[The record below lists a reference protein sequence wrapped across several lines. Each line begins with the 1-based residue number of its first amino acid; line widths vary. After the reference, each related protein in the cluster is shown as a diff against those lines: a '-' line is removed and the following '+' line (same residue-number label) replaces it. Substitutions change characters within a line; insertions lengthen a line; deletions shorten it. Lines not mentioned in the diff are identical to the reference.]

1 MRGQFKPQL
10 AIHQWQRRA
19 AGERAHFARVGERER
34 DGDRQP
40 LPVHGV
46 KVEAVVE
53 LGVPDRDRVAGLLQ
67 PREGLCWQG
76 LVFGEPR
83 APDCRVA
90 EDIGVPSVTQEG
102 AVLLGQHGC
111 ELLQRVPARA
121 VDLGAVGVGALLENH
136 AQLGQ
141 GKAFSGFPGIPFVV
155 FHVGGE
161 ATQMAETDRHILRI
175 EEVVVDGLIAD
186 PGAPIAVTGGGYQRQ
201 AGDVGQGFQIDADAA
216 PAFRQVFRHEIG
228 GVGVAVADYAK
239 KQVGAVLA
247 A

>member
-1 MRGQFKPQL
+1 M
-10 AIHQWQRRA
+10 
-19 AGERAHFARVGERER
+19 
-34 DGDRQP
+34 
-40 LPVHGV
+40 
-46 KVEAVVE
+46 
-53 LGVPDRDRVAGLLQ
+53 PDCNRVAGCLQ

-90 EDIGVPSVTQEG
+90 EDIGVAAVTQEG

-111 ELLQRVPARA
+111 ELLQRVPVGA
-121 VDLGAVGVGALLENH
+121 VDLGAVGVGAILENH

-141 GKAFSGFPGIPFVV
+141 GKAFSGFSRIPFVV

-175 EEVVVDGLIAD
+175 EEVVVDGLITN

-201 AGDVGQGFQIDADAA
+201 TGDAGQGFHIHADAA

-228 GVGVAVADYAK
+228 GIAVAVADYAK
-239 KQVGAVLA
+239 KQVGSVLA
-247 A
+247 S